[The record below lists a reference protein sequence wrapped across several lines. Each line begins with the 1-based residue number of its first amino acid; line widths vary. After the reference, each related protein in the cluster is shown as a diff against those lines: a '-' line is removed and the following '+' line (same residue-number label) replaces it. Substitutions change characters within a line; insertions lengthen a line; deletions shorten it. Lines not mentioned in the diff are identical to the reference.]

1 MKTALIII
9 PSTGDSVNR
18 HAYISACI
26 DFVEQ
31 EGYTV
36 DCPALLEGYTSFST
50 KENIDKRIAWADSIF
65 LFTDFGI
72 DGDMLDVA
80 ERLVKAGR
88 ESAIIYKKLQNSTKD
103 KIFSEPVQILRDVA
117 RRTGVPVEM
126 LISKTRIRAVTDAR
140 FVYFRRCR
148 EVSKASLS
156 QIGLPVG
163 KDHASV
169 MHGLKEARK
178 TQQVINLYN
187 KCYGEAESQK
197 KTVEQLTSECSSI
210 RQPEERSVLPLSEVE
225 EGEQSVPG
233 RTSPVRA
240 VPERGF
246 YGAFAGYRP
255 HNT

>member
-26 DFVEQ
+26 DFVEDK
-31 EGYTV
+31 GYTV

-50 KENIDKRIAWADSIF
+50 KENIDKRLSWADAIY

-88 ESAIIYKKLQNSTKD
+88 GSSIIYKKLHDGIKD
-103 KIFSEPVQILRDVA
+103 KIFTAPVQILRDVS
-117 RRTGVPVEM
+117 RRTGIPIEK
-126 LISKTRIRAVTDAR
+126 LTSKTRLREVTDAR

-163 KDHASV
+163 RDHCSV
-169 MHGLKEARK
+169 LHGIKEAQK
-178 TQQVINLYN
+178 TQQVVNLYN
-187 KCYGEAESQK
+187 KCYGKAESQK
-197 KTVEQLTSECSSI
+197 KTVEQLSRECGSI
-210 RQPEERSVLPLSEVE
+210 RQPKERSVLPLSEME
-225 EGEQSVPG
+225 EGEQNVPG
-233 RTSPVRA
+233 RAPTVRPVS
-240 VPERGF
+240 ERGF
-246 YGAFAGYRP
+246 YGAFAGYRS